1 MKKLKFD
8 AHERLK
14 SVVKD
19 EKITGGRLGTY
30 TVFEPKVTQYWSC
43 PANSDSGF
51 HGAPAVAR

>member
-1 MKKLKFD
+1 MKKLEFD

-30 TVFEPKVTQYWSC
+30 TVSSPKSLST
-43 PANSDSGF
+43 
-51 HGAPAVAR
+51 GAARPIVI